1 MREEPAVSVCILAG
15 RGAEVLDRCL
25 ASLASQE
32 GAPPFEVLVC
42 ADGDERI
49 LAAVERHFPGAARG
63 VVTGARPGGARN
75 AIIERARGEWLLFL
89 DDDVTVPPWHL
100 RTLAEVAAAHPD
112 AGVIGGP
119 QLTPRGST
127 FFQVV
132 QGAVLSSLMATG
144 PVRRRY
150 GPHPPGEADERY
162 FTLCNLAVRRDVM
175 EPFDPALRC
184 AEENALLAA
193 MRARGVVMRYDP
205 RLVAYHERRPGW
217 WSFAGQMRTYGRG
230 RGQLARRRPSTFR
243 PAHAAPAAL
252 VGYLC
257 TLPVL
262 VWWSPAWLLPLAA
275 YFGAVAA
282 GSARV
287 ALTLRRP
294 GAAPLAAALIVVLHA
309 CYGAGVLTGLAGRRA
324 PAPRASHRWVD
335 QPVP

>member
-1 MREEPAVSVCILAG
+1 
-15 RGAEVLDRCL
+15 VLDRCL
-25 ASLASQE
+25 ASLAHQE

-42 ADGDERI
+42 ADGDAGA
-49 LAAVERHFPGAARG
+49 LAAVRRHFPDAATG

-75 AIIERARGEWLLFL
+75 AIVERARGTWLLFL

-100 RTLAEVAAAHPD
+100 RTLAAVAAAHPE

-119 QLTPRGST
+119 QLTPRGSS

-132 QGAVLSSLMATG
+132 QGAVLSSLVAAG

-150 GPHPPGEADERY
+150 GPHPPGVADERF

-175 EPFDPALRC
+175 QPFDPALRC

-205 RLVAYHERRPGW
+205 RLVAYHERRPNWGA
-217 WSFAGQMRTYGRG
+217 FARQMQTYGRG
-230 RGQLARRRPSTFR
+230 RGQLARRRPATFR

-252 VGYLC
+252 VVYLGA
-257 TLPVL
+257 LPL
-262 VWWSPAWLLPLAA
+262 LAWWSPLWLVPLGA
-275 YFGAVAA
+275 YLGAVVA
-282 GSARV
+282 GSVRV
-287 ALTLRRP
+287 AATLRRAA
-294 GAAPLAAALIVVLHA
+294 AAPPAAALIATVHA
-309 CYGAGVLTGLAGRRA
+309 CYGAGVLAGLVGRPAR
-324 PAPRASHRWVD
+324 APRARHRWID